1 MDDIIYKSLIKG
13 ALTASLILFISSGTF
28 VAVNELML
36 AYPVDWI
43 NIGKAATFAGIALA
57 VMILDRIFQR

>member
-36 AYPVDWI
+36 AYPVDWM

>member
-1 MDDIIYKSLIKG
+1 MDDIIYKSLLKG
-13 ALTASLILFISSGTF
+13 ALTASLILFIASGTF

-36 AYPVDWI
+36 AYPVDWM

>member
-1 MDDIIYKSLIKG
+1 MDEIIYKSLIKG

-36 AYPVDWI
+36 AYPVDWM

>member
-13 ALTASLILFISSGTF
+13 ALTASLILFIASGTF

-36 AYPVDWI
+36 AYPVDWM